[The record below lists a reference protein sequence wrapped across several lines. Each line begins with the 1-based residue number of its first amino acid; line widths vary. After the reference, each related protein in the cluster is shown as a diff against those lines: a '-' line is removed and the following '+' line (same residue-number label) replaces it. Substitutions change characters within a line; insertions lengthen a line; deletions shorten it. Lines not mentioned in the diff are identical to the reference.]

1 MRRVNVKKAAKIASR
16 VWIATGAMVVAYG
29 LVLAYGAP
37 VAPTSLPTSDA
48 LSARRIEAA
57 RTLWAQESDAGGD
70 AFSAGFAAFEMASVL
85 RDPKWSAMAID
96 RLGDAQA
103 ALPQMAQIGAWRG
116 AAHALMARDFPM
128 QGLWQLVPGPGFVRI
143 YHVRSAVSA
152 LNDAVSADP
161 ADPVSR
167 LLRAASLS
175 GMPGLL
181 VSHDTM
187 RADFALMATWAD
199 DASLNPAH
207 ADVLQSAKWREDFF
221 RLSAQA
227 YEKDGQSLRAQA
239 QWRRLAAEAQTPDIK
254 ELSEWNAARLTQ

>member
-1 MRRVNVKKAAKIASR
+1 MQRANVKKAARIASR
-16 VWIATGAMVVAYG
+16 MWIATGALVVSYG
-29 LVLAYGAP
+29 LVQAYGTP
-37 VAPTSLPTSDA
+37 VVPTRLPVSDA
-48 LSARRIEAA
+48 VSLQRIEAA
-57 RTLWAQESDAGGD
+57 QTLWAQESDVGGD

-85 RDPKWSAMAID
+85 RDPKWSATAID

-103 ALPQMAQIGAWRG
+103 AFPQMTQVGAWRG

-143 YHVRSAVSA
+143 YHVRAAVSA
-152 LNDAVSADP
+152 LDKAVDADP
-161 ADPVSR
+161 ADPVAR

-175 GMPGLL
+175 GMPGVL

-187 RADFALMATWAD
+187 RADFDLMAAWAD
-199 DASLNPAH
+199 ETSLNPAY
-207 ADVLQSAKWREDFF
+207 ADVLQSAKWRGDYF
-221 RLSAQA
+221 RLSALA

-239 QWRRLAAEAQTPDIK
+239 QWRKLAAETQTPDIK